1 MTSINALY
9 DSMFFEWPFKNG
21 TKVKLLAEHNGIEPG
36 TTGTVDLKNPNY
48 FWVNWDD
55 KRYSSF
61 GKNQMYKLS
70 IK

>member
-1 MTSINALY
+1 MNINAAW
-9 DSMFFEWPFKNG
+9 DAQFFSWPFSHG
-21 TKVKLLAEHNGIEPG
+21 TKVKLLKEHNGIEAG
-36 TTGTVDLKNPNY
+36 MTGTVDLKNPNY

-70 IK
+70 L